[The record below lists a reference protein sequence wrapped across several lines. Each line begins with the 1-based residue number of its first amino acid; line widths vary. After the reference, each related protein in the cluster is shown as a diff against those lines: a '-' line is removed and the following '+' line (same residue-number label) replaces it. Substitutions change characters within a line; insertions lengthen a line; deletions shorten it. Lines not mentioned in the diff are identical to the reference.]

1 MFVNNEILEKYGAC
15 ASGKEFINRLY
26 PNGVEILDLLNN
38 KHVPVEI
45 LHWGAKFLPVSEEE
59 LRKYEQYI
67 CIQNSTNCLECE
79 KVFNSKNIYKSKNI
93 DNSEFIKY
101 SRDVYSSQM
110 ITNSVNIFNSSY
122 INNSE
127 KVEYS
132 TKVVNSKSI
141 SNCKNIINSSDIGN
155 CNNLSKCY
163 SLKYCNTVLKSDFC
177 ELIGFSSFL
186 TGCSKMLFCTSLV
199 SQNLMIFNKPISLYN
214 FNDIYEDFL
223 YIIQNENI
231 DLILDDYNDNSY
243 FIGQANPKIEA
254 IFNISD
260 NFINWI
266 KTLPNYDNFIMYQ
279 ITLNP
284 IWLD

>member
-26 PNGVEILDLLNN
+26 PNGVEILDLLDN

-67 CIQNSTNCLECE
+67 CVQNSTNCLESE
-79 KVFNSKNIYKSKNI
+79 KVFSSKNIYKSKNI

-101 SRDVYSSQM
+101 SRDISNSKK
-110 ITNSVNIFNSSY
+110 ITNSVDIFESSY
-122 INNSE
+122 VNNSE
-127 KVEYS
+127 KIEYS
-132 TKVVNSKSI
+132 TKIINSKSI
-141 SNCKNIINSSDIGN
+141 SNCINIINSSDISN
-155 CNNLSKCY
+155 SNNLSKCY

-177 ELIGFSSFL
+177 ELVGFSSFL
-186 TGCSKMLFCTSLV
+186 TGCSKMLFCTSLT
-199 SQNLMIFNKPISLYN
+199 SESLMLFNKPISLYN
-214 FNDIYEDFL
+214 FNEIYENFL
-223 YIIQNENI
+223 YMIQNEDIN
-231 DLILDDYNDNSY
+231 LILDDNNSSY
-243 FIGQANPKIEA
+243 FNGLANTKIEV
-254 IFNISD
+254 IFNVSD

-284 IWLD
+284 IWLN